1 MGWCT
6 VTTACSLAPITL
18 ITFSCTLPKS
28 TESTNRHG
36 NHSFPPL
43 LTEDAALCAR
53 CHHRALCTS
62 LGPGRGRSWS
72 QSTGCCHEVSCG
84 VSPASSFSFS
94 WGGTVLA
101 VQFQEGEWGSPL
113 WLTPGQ
119 GNSGQSWRPAFLETH
134 PSGDYTVR
142 VKPAPFRSCSPR
154 LTFKCLKSEKR
165 SGAEL
170 SGREV
175 GCTGR
180 LALLSAGL
188 CSGDSTGTGGAA
200 HGQGPKWGPMLAFLP
215 PGPECCLPEAWVSK
229 GWEVR
234 CPRGLA
240 MPVGSGGTASIQKC
254 PGRRPGPEGG
264 KPRGRG
270 RRQGPGRG
278 GLGAECVAA
287 AAPPPGSAGPVG
299 SCWGLSC
306 LAGEL

>member
-1 MGWCT
+1 MPSSWYFSVFSRASEMTFCCLKPNAFESVVPSGGLKTVGWCT
-6 VTTACSLAPITL
+6 VTMACSLAPITL

-53 CHHRALCTS
+53 CHRRALCTS

-72 QSTGCCHEVSCG
+72 QSTGYCHEISCG

-101 VQFQEGEWGSPL
+101 VHFQEGEWGSPL

-188 CSGDSTGTGGAA
+188 CSGDSTG
-200 HGQGPKWGPMLAFLP
+200 H
-215 PGPECCLPEAWVSK
+215 
-229 GWEVR
+229 R
-234 CPRGLA
+234 RGS
-240 MPVGSGGTASIQKC
+240 PC
-254 PGRRPGPEGG
+254 PGSYVGAHV
-264 KPRGRG
+264 
-270 RRQGPGRG
+270 
-278 GLGAECVAA
+278 GLPASW
-287 AAPPPGSAGPVG
+287 P
-299 SCWGLSC
+299 
-306 LAGEL
+306 